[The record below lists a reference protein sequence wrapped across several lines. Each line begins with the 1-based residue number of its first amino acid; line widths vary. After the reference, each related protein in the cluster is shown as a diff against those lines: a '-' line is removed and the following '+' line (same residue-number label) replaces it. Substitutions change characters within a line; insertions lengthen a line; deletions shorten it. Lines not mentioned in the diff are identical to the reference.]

1 MKISNFKSQFQIIS
15 AMFFLVLLSSCEAQ
29 NTSEK
34 INGISLVAS
43 REKISANDIQ
53 PIKKVNANTVALMPF
68 GFMESLNSP
77 KLYFNLERQW
87 WGEREE
93 GIKES
98 IELMRKD
105 SLEVMLKPQIW
116 VRNGEFT
123 GDVKMNSEA
132 EWVSFEEVYEEF
144 ILLYAKI
151 AESEKV
157 EILCIGT
164 ELHEFVNARP
174 DFWNKLIADLR
185 NVYSGKLTYAENWD
199 KMDKVEFWEAL
210 DYVGVDAYFPLNVER
225 SPKIEELRKGWKP
238 YKNSLKIISETSGKP
253 ILFTEYGYRNIDFAA
268 KTPWDSSRELKD
280 TNNKLQ
286 ADALEALYQEFWQE
300 DWFAGGFLWKWHH
313 NHAVAGGDKDTQF
326 TPQNK
331 PAEQVVKNYYGR
343 VFTN

>member
-1 MKISNFKSQFQIIS
+1 
-15 AMFFLVLLSSCEAQ
+15 
-29 NTSEK
+29 
-34 INGISLVAS
+34 
-43 REKISANDIQ
+43 
-53 PIKKVNANTVALMPF
+53 MPF

-105 SLEVMLKPQIW
+105 RLEVMLKPQIW

-132 EWVSFEEVYEEF
+132 EWLSFEEQYEEF

-164 ELHEFVNARP
+164 ELHEFVNARS

-225 SPKIEELRKGWKP
+225 SPKIEDLRKGWRP

-331 PAEQVVKNYYGR
+331 PAEQVVKNYYGK
-343 VFTN
+343 VLTN

>member
-1 MKISNFKSQFQIIS
+1 MKIFNFKSQFQIIS
-15 AMFFLVLLSSCEAQ
+15 AMIFLVLLSSCEAQ

-68 GFMESLNSP
+68 GFMEGLDSP

-93 GIKES
+93 GIKAS
-98 IELMRKD
+98 IELLRKD
-105 SLEVMLKPQIW
+105 SLEIMLKPQIW
-116 VRNGEFT
+116 IRNGEFT
-123 GDVKMNSEA
+123 GDVKMNSE
-132 EWVSFEEVYEEF
+132 EDWQSFEKQYEEF
-144 ILLYAKI
+144 IFLYAKI

-164 ELHEFVNARP
+164 ELYEFVNARP
-174 DFWNKLIADLR
+174 EFWEKLISDLR
-185 NVYSGKLTYAENWD
+185 KVYSGKLTYAENWD
-199 KMDKVEFWEAL
+199 KMDKVEIWKDL

-225 SPKIEELRKGWKP
+225 SPDVDQLREGWQP
-238 YKNSLKIISETSGKP
+238 FKNSLQIISETSGKP

-280 TNNKLQ
+280 LNNQLQ
-286 ADALEALYQEFWQE
+286 ADALKALYQEFWEE

-313 NHAVAGGDKDTQF
+313 NHALSR
-326 TPQNK
+326 
-331 PAEQVVKNYYGR
+331 GR
-343 VFTN
+343 